1 MEPAALFAGG
11 LVAGLAAGT
20 ASCTAVQGGLLIGLA
35 AQSRGQSRGR
45 SRGPSR
51 ALSHGLARG
60 LPPVAAFLT
69 GRLAAHTAL
78 GALLGLLGAAVQV
91 GPRTR
96 AALLVAAGTAVVV
109 LAVRML
115 RRRRCAQAEPGT
127 ADGDPRACSC
137 ADGGPAQDRTQMK
150 SAPPD
155 SASPDS
161 APPDIPPPDSAFPG
175 SAPLDIPPP
184 GSAPPGSAPRCPALT
199 DGAPRGRAPL
209 GGGAGSPGGGARS
222 PGLARAAA
230 LGMATIFV
238 PCGVTIGME
247 VVAVGSGSALGGAAT
262 LAGLALGTAPAFAA
276 LGLLLRT
283 LVSTRLAALAG
294 IAALAA
300 GLFTAG
306 SGLRLGG
313 WLPDASLPEFG
324 SPAAAA
330 GRALTGTDGVQ
341 RLTVWATPEGFRP
354 GIAVAAA
361 GRPVEIVFRT
371 KDNRGC
377 TRTLTIDDHD
387 VVLPVT
393 GERVVRLPARPQ
405 GRLRYACGMGMYVGF
420 VRFERSP

>member
-1 MEPAALFAGG
+1 MNPAALFAGG
-11 LVAGLAAGT
+11 LAAGLAAGT
-20 ASCTAVQGGLLIGLA
+20 ASCAAVQGGLLIGLV
-35 AQSRGQSRGR
+35 SPSGNP
-45 SRGPSR
+45 RGPS
-51 ALSHGLARG
+51 RG

-78 GALLGLLGAAVQV
+78 GALLGLAGAVVQI

-115 RRRRCAQAEPGT
+115 RRRRETGCAPA
-127 ADGDPRACSC
+127 RK
-137 ADGGPAQDRTQMK
+137 GPASESGHPPS
-150 SAPPD
+150 SACATGPPD
-155 SASPDS
+155 
-161 APPDIPPPDSAFPG
+161 
-175 SAPLDIPPP
+175 
-184 GSAPPGSAPRCPALT
+184 T
-199 DGAPRGRAPL
+199 
-209 GGGAGSPGGGARS
+209 GARS
-222 PGLARAAA
+222 PALLRAAG

-247 VVAVGSGSALGGAAT
+247 VVAVSAGSALGGAAA

-283 LVSTRLAALAG
+283 LASTRLAALAG

-300 GLFTAG
+300 GLFTVA

-313 WLPDASLPEFG
+313 WLPDFSLPQFG

-341 RLTVWATPEGFRP
+341 RLTIWATAEGFRP

-361 GRPVEIVFRT
+361 DRPVEIVFRT

-377 TRTLTIDDHD
+377 TRTLAIDDSD

-393 GERVVRLPARPQ
+393 GERVVRLAAHPE

-420 VRFERSP
+420 VRFERVP

>member
-1 MEPAALFAGG
+1 MNPAALFAGG
-11 LVAGLAAGT
+11 LAAGLAAGT
-20 ASCTAVQGGLLIGLA
+20 ASCAAVQGGLLIGLV
-35 AQSRGQSRGR
+35 SPSGNPH
-45 SRGPSR
+45 GPS
-51 ALSHGLARG
+51 RG

-78 GALLGLLGAAVQV
+78 GALLGLVGAIVQV

-115 RRRRCAQAEPGT
+115 RRRSEANCAPAGK
-127 ADGDPRACSC
+127 
-137 ADGGPAQDRTQMK
+137 GPASESGRHPPS
-150 SAPPD
+150 SA
-155 SASPDS
+155 
-161 APPDIPPPDSAFPG
+161 
-175 SAPLDIPPP
+175 
-184 GSAPPGSAPRCPALT
+184 C
-199 DGAPRGRAPL
+199 
-209 GGGAGSPGGGARS
+209 GAGSPDPAEPGGAR
-222 PGLARAAA
+222 PPALVRAAA

-247 VVAVGSGSALGGAAT
+247 VVAVSAGSALGGAAA

-283 LVSTRLAALAG
+283 LASTRLAALAG

-300 GLFTAG
+300 GLFTVG

-313 WLPDASLPEFG
+313 WLPDFSLPQFG

-341 RLTVWATPEGFRP
+341 RLTIWATAEGFRP

-361 GRPVEIVFRT
+361 GRPVEIAFRT

-377 TRTLTIDDHD
+377 TRTLAIDDHD

-393 GERVVRLPARPQ
+393 GERVVRLAAHPE

-420 VRFERSP
+420 VRFERSS